1 MAGQLTRTEL
11 NRNNEGKQ
19 PFLVLDLRR
28 NICIFSA
35 FIFRL
40 AVGFQSWILKINR
53 CWTLFS
59 LFSTAIEIIVCV
71 NSMSFCGHVIQS
83 MAVEMIYIRYPT

>member
-19 PFLVLDLRR
+19 PFLVLDLCR

-53 CWTLFS
+53 CLTLFS

-71 NSMSFCGHVIQS
+71 FFFFLLVC
-83 MAVEMIYIRYPT
+83 